1 MSTIIGR
8 SGSIRVAST
17 QVRCGFLSVL
27 VDMIAFLYNSVTVV
41 LCCTENQLLRMVCI
55 VVCRTGIEEWPLF
68 SRSYDDCSDSGLRI
82 GFCRKWLRT
91 SPDHDW
97 NTASKC
103 VAHYNSDSSYA
114 QFYFCGMEFYSV
126 CERNATLLNQM
137 WDPTAYGF

>member
-1 MSTIIGR
+1 MANSLQEYNEVMSRTPKNSWAWTGLYQGVDDNRPKWKYPGGID
-8 SGSIRVAST
+8 AS
-17 QVRCGFLSVL
+17 Q
-27 VDMIAFLYNSVTVV
+27 I
-41 LCCTENQLLRMVCI
+41 
-55 VVCRTGIEEWPLF
+55 
-68 SRSYDDCSDSGLRI
+68 
-82 GFCRKWLRT
+82 KWLRT